1 MKVYYNCSL
10 WCKGKGL
17 WGWAQRTNW
26 EFEYAGAK
34 RYIPVIYRFSKG
46 IVFDVITLLD
56 EEELREFFKK
66 YEAIEQEK
74 LVPLQRRIIEQEHP
88 YQAVTIAG
96 IWINGNQVESGYS
109 SSSAMSIPWLEQDKE
124 LLPLRKAY
132 SHILKDTTCFAC
144 ERYCVPYPEAASKL
158 QKLLRFLRLA
168 RVNQI
173 KLSTYPMQRFY
184 LLDIHF
190 KMVEDEKE
198 KEINFNHPVTG
209 TKHKLY
215 FQNAEI
221 IQIPVGV
228 GPNRELNI
236 MQLMYEVEPALPQG
250 DYLQFDSSIEYM
262 EKPKILNDRY
272 IPDSA
277 ASIGIIGGAD
287 GPTSIFISS
296 KGNGKNARGGLHG
309 LPLHSC
315 CSVPSFEKERTWHF
329 HLEGINTKHQ
339 DSKEFILHLP

>member
-1 MKVYYNCSL
+1 
-10 WCKGKGL
+10 
-17 WGWAQRTNW
+17 
-26 EFEYAGAK
+26 
-34 RYIPVIYRFSKG
+34 
-46 IVFDVITLLD
+46 
-56 EEELREFFKK
+56 
-66 YEAIEQEK
+66 
-74 LVPLQRRIIEQEHP
+74 LQRRIIEQEHP

-173 KLSTYPMQRFY
+173 KLSTYPVQHFY
-184 LLDIHF
+184 PLDIHF
-190 KMVEDEKE
+190 NMSEDERE
-198 KEINFNHPVTG
+198 KEINFTHPFTG
-209 TKHKLY
+209 TEHKLY
-215 FQNAEI
+215 FQNANI
-221 IQIPVGV
+221 IKIPVGASL
-228 GPNRELNI
+228 NRDLYI
-236 MQLMYEVEPALPQG
+236 MQLMYEIEPALPQG
-250 DYLQFDSSIEYM
+250 DMLQFGSSIEYM
-262 EKPKILNDRY
+262 NKPKYLNDRY
-272 IPDSA
+272 IPDST

-296 KGNGKNARGGLHG
+296 KGNGKTMPQGLHS

-315 CSVPSFEKERTWHF
+315 LSVPSFEEGETWHF
-329 HLEGINTKHQ
+329 HLEGINTKHH
-339 DSKEFILHLP
+339 DCEEFTLEA